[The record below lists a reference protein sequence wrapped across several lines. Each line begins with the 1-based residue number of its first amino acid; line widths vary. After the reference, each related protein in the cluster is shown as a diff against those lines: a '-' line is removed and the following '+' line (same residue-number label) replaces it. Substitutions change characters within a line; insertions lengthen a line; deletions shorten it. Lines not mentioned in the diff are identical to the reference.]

1 MSDRANYLI
10 SDLKN
15 KINRLETELQICN
28 ADLSR
33 LEEELKVERRVRRN
47 KKVRNRG
54 NNVQMPFVTIIVVF
68 GAVFV
73 ATFVSNYFTR

>member
-1 MSDRANYLI
+1 MCDRAKYLI

-15 KINRLETELQICN
+15 KINRLEKELQICN

-73 ATFVSNYFTR
+73 AMFVSNYFTR

>member
-1 MSDRANYLI
+1 MCDRAKYLI

-28 ADLSR
+28 AYLSR

-54 NNVQMPFVTIIVVF
+54 NSVQMPFVTIIVVF

-73 ATFVSNYFTR
+73 AMFVSNYFTR

>member
-1 MSDRANYLI
+1 MCDRANYLI

-15 KINRLETELQICN
+15 KINRLEKELQICN